1 MEPQQN
7 KGQPQHNPHKCNTSR
22 MPKYRSNRLQQPATN
37 RYQRDMRSKRRD
49 AGRKMLEPR
58 QAQAQHK
65 PPDCNMSRI
74 PKCRPDRSQQP
85 IINLYQRIWDQRTKT
100 RGEKNWNHDKPKD
113 KHNAS
118 RTNATCHA
126 YPNSDQTAHI
136 NLRQVDISKTRDAK
150 KGRSEKK
157 SWNRDEPKCTH
168 NSSHTHAT
176 IYVFLLSKASAHCAS
191 WLAWSGRRIS
201 DTAPEGFLS
210 LSTHSRGLMGKI

>member
-1 MEPQQN
+1 MQTRPLTTANN
-7 KGQPQHNPHKCNTSR
+7 KFISANL
-22 MPKYRSNRLQQPATN
+22 RST
-37 RYQRDMRSKRRD
+37 K
-49 AGRKMLEPR
+49 
-58 QAQAQHK
+58 
-65 PPDCNMSRI
+65 
-74 PKCRPDRSQQP
+74 
-85 IINLYQRIWDQRTKT
+85 KT

-168 NSSHTHAT
+168 NSSHTNAT

-191 WLAWSGRRIS
+191 WLA
-201 DTAPEGFLS
+201 
-210 LSTHSRGLMGKI
+210 

>member
-65 PPDCNMSRI
+65 PPHCNMSRI
-74 PKCRPDRSQQP
+74 PKCRKRPLTTANNKFLSANLRS
-85 IINLYQRIWDQRTKT
+85 TKKT

-136 NLRQVDISKTRDAK
+136 NLRQVDISETRDAK

-157 SWNRDEPKCTH
+157 VGTATSPSAPTTQAIQMQQFTY
-168 NSSHTHAT
+168 SS
-176 IYVFLLSKASAHCAS
+176 
-191 WLAWSGRRIS
+191 
-201 DTAPEGFLS
+201 
-210 LSTHSRGLMGKI
+210 